1 MGMAPLSMT
10 TRVCSD
16 VPDEMLVS
24 VHAASKSSGA
34 LSSARAMGYAS
45 QVSGGRMSGVREREV
60 VCEVALARTALA
72 KLDEARHRA
81 GGDDLHDRRIALDR
95 EQLAESR
102 RGIQLLG
109 RILRM
114 QQLYVIGKVI

>member
-34 LSSARAMGYAS
+34 LSSARAMGGAS

-60 VCEVALARTALA
+60 VRAVKVVTDLAQGAHL
-72 KLDEARHRA
+72 
-81 GGDDLHDRRIALDR
+81 RRSIC
-95 EQLAESR
+95 
-102 RGIQLLG
+102 
-109 RILRM
+109 
-114 QQLYVIGKVI
+114 